1 MSQARSND
9 QSIDAIRTRYRTF
22 FDNAFMPNIR
32 YDQMPGAD
40 ERVAYAAEFGA
51 YRLGQIDE
59 KLARLIEVMER
70 GSGQSSE
77 RKGRQLWQGKLST
90 PTLLSAVPSVLSKLR
105 CRVDRV
111 CHENFPYCA
120 RTVVGGECTIWPI
133 CTIHI
138 SSRA

>member
-40 ERVAYAAEFGA
+40 ERVAYAAEFAA

-70 GSGQSSE
+70 GSGQSS
-77 RKGRQLWQGKLST
+77 
-90 PTLLSAVPSVLSKLR
+90 
-105 CRVDRV
+105 
-111 CHENFPYCA
+111 
-120 RTVVGGECTIWPI
+120 
-133 CTIHI
+133 
-138 SSRA
+138 